1 MLRHV
6 YNVAERKTSVAF
18 ITSLLLW
25 HTIAG
30 RQIPVA
36 VCDFRTG
43 AIANGYLVSLKVQVT
58 DTILR

>member
-43 AIANGYLVSLKVQVT
+43 AIANGYLVSLT
-58 DTILR
+58 